1 MPEVLTKRVNGG
13 MVWGKGGGTVNKKFF
28 SLPEER
34 QDLIRNSA
42 MLEFGDNTFKKTSAD
57 SIAKR
62 AGVSKGLLFHYFKDK
77 RELYLYLFHYA
88 LEVCI
93 KKYMMITYDFG
104 ETDFFLA
111 LEMGQK
117 VKMDMVR
124 RCPGLFRFVM
134 RAYYERDSLLSPHL
148 RKGLNSLLESTS
160 RDFLARMD
168 LYKFKEDIDPW
179 EVIRLLTL
187 TAEGM
192 MARTGADT
200 AEEIETLFQEYK
212 KYADMLKRQFYK
224 EEYL

>member
-1 MPEVLTKRVNGG
+1 MVNGG
-13 MVWGKGGGTVNKKFF
+13 MVWGKGGRSLNPKFF
-28 SLPEER
+28 RLPPER

>member
-1 MPEVLTKRVNGG
+1 MPEVLTKMVNGG
-13 MVWGKGGGTVNKKFF
+13 MVWGRGGGTVNKKFF

>member
-1 MPEVLTKRVNGG
+1 MPEVLTKMVNGG
-13 MVWGKGGGTVNKKFF
+13 MVWGRGGGTVNKKFF

-148 RKGLNSLLESTS
+148 RKGLNSLLE
-160 RDFLARMD
+160 
-168 LYKFKEDIDPW
+168 
-179 EVIRLLTL
+179 
-187 TAEGM
+187 
-192 MARTGADT
+192 
-200 AEEIETLFQEYK
+200 
-212 KYADMLKRQFYK
+212 
-224 EEYL
+224 

>member
-1 MPEVLTKRVNGG
+1 MNQ
-13 MVWGKGGGTVNKKFF
+13 KFF
-28 SLPEER
+28 NLPQKR

-42 MLEFGDNTFKKTSAD
+42 MVEFGAGSFKKTSAD
-57 SIAKR
+57 AIAKR

-77 RELYLYLFHYA
+77 RELYLYLFQYA
-88 LEVCI
+88 LDVCI
-93 KKYMMITYDFG
+93 KQYMLKTYDFG

-124 RCPGLFRFVM
+124 RYPGLFRFVM
-134 RAYYERDSLLSPHL
+134 RAYYERDSLLSPRL
-148 RKGLNSLLESTS
+148 RKGLNDLLETTS

-168 LYKFKEDIDPW
+168 LYKFKPGVDPW

-187 TAEGM
+187 AAEGM
-192 MARTGADT
+192 MARTGAYT
-200 AEEIETLFQEYK
+200 AEEIETLFVEYK
-212 KYADMLKRQFYK
+212 KYADMLRTYLYK

>member
-1 MPEVLTKRVNGG
+1 MPEVLTKMVNGG
-13 MVWGKGGGTVNKKFF
+13 MVWGRGGGTVNKKFF
-28 SLPEER
+28 SLPEAR